1 MFFLFSRLRTRVPLL
16 SEAWFW
22 GLFCI
27 ALLSFKNILILYWV
41 LVAQTKKGSAC
52 KSRKPRFDPWAGK
65 ICWRRKWTPTPV
77 FLPRES
83 HGQRRLVSYSPW
95 GCKESDTTKRL
106 INTHTHH
113 WWTILCLFQAY
124 SKMIQSYIFNY
135 LFFFKFLSHLG
146 YCIILSRVPC
156 AMQSVLVGYIF

>member
-106 INTHTHH
+106 INTQTHTHTH
-113 WWTILCLFQAY
+113 IIDELFCACFRRTAKWFSHTY
-124 SKMIQSYIFNY
+124 STTYSFSN
-135 LFFFKFLSHLG
+135 S
-146 YCIILSRVPC
+146 CPT
-156 AMQSVLVGYIF
+156 